1 MMVTKK
7 KRWRRTMIDWT
18 DSYKS
23 MIVCDLNQDVERYVR
38 NTALNSKI
46 MLKIDN
52 AHKCEAVRAY

>member
-1 MMVTKK
+1 
-7 KRWRRTMIDWT
+7 MIDWT

-23 MIVCDLNQDVERYVR
+23 MIVCDLNQDVDRYVR

-52 AHKCEAVRAY
+52 AHKCEAVRAYYKRKIR